1 MVSPEGNDHPL
12 RDSSH
17 YDLCSSIHLTF
28 LVLCSTFCQVWWTLY
43 APAMVAA
50 RAPQGLSCL
59 CSRDQAYWM
68 TRQRLVFDVYV
79 EEYAVHRVM
88 RQFGLLQAAPVP
100 AAPRL
105 PPTAHR

>member
-1 MVSPEGNDHPL
+1 MVDAQI
-12 RDSSH
+12 R
-17 YDLCSSIHLTF
+17 
-28 LVLCSTFCQVWWTLY
+28 WTPY

-50 RAPQGLSCL
+50 RAPQGLSSL
-59 CSRDQAYWM
+59 CSQDQAYWM
-68 TRQRLVFDVYV
+68 TWRRLAFDVYV

-88 RQFGLLQAAPVP
+88 RQFGIFQVAPVP